1 MASAVRAEA
10 DRFPIRPSLF
20 PPFSP
25 FPFTWL
31 MMLTRDQAKAL
42 LDRIL
47 RLSKADE
54 VQVTLNDGDEK
65 NIRFADNRITTS
77 GSASDL
83 SVRISSAFG
92 KRSAVTSTNDI
103 TDAGLERAVRQSEAL
118 ARLAPE
124 NPEKMPLLGPQTY
137 ANTNSW
143 FASTA
148 NATAEARAQ
157 AAGVALNAARRAGDL
172 TAAGLLMT
180 TAGMT
185 AIGNSRGLFAYRPAT
200 SVDFSET
207 VRTADGTGSGWAGA
221 NHPDWTKVD
230 FTRVSDTAIAKAR
243 LSRNPTPIEPGEYTV
258 ILEPQAVG
266 DLISLMSNAFDSRSA
281 EEGRS
286 AFAKQGG
293 GTRVGEKIVDE
304 RVTMLSDPADPQVLG
319 SPFDNEGMP
328 VERQVWVENG
338 VLKSLYSSRF
348 WAQKQGRAPTGN
360 ASSLKMLGGE
370 QSLEQL
376 IETTERGV
384 LVTRF
389 WYIRPVNA
397 RTLLY
402 TGLTRDGTF
411 WIENGKIARSINNM
425 RFNESPLFLLR
436 DLDALGRPVR
446 ISDGL
451 VMPPL
456 RVRNF
461 TFSSLSD
468 AV

>member
-1 MASAVRAEA
+1 MSG
-10 DRFPIRPSLF
+10 P
-20 PPFSP
+20 
-25 FPFTWL
+25 L
-31 MMLTRDQAKAL
+31 MLSRDQAQAL
-42 LDRIL
+42 IDRIV
-47 RLSKADE
+47 RLSRADE
-54 VQVTLNDGDEK
+54 IQVNLSDGDEK

-83 SVRISSAFG
+83 SVRVSSAFG
-92 KRSAVTSTNDI
+92 KRAAVTSTNDI
-103 TDAGLERAVRQSEAL
+103 TDEGLERAVRQSEAL

-124 NPEKMPLLGPQTY
+124 NPEKMPLLGPQRY
-137 ANTNSW
+137 ADTRSH

-148 NATAEARAQ
+148 NVTAAARAQ
-157 AAGVALNAARRAGDL
+157 AAGIALDAARRAGDL

-185 AIGNSRGLFAYRPAT
+185 AIGNNKGLFAYRPST

-221 NHPDWTKVD
+221 NHPDWSKVD
-230 FTRVSDTAIAKAR
+230 FRRVSDAAIQKAR
-243 LSRNPTPIEPGEYTV
+243 LSRNPRPIEPGEYTV
-258 ILEPQAVG
+258 VLEPQAAA
-266 DLISLMSNAFDSRSA
+266 DLIGLMDNAFDSRSA

-304 RVTMLSDPADPQVLG
+304 RVTMISDPADPQLLG
-319 SPFDNEGMP
+319 SPFDGEGVP
-328 VERQVWVENG
+328 LGRQVWIENG
-338 VLKSLYSSRF
+338 VLRNLYSSRF
-348 WAQKQGRAPTGN
+348 WAQKQGREPTGN
-360 ASSLKMLGGE
+360 ASSLKMLGGD
-370 QSLEQL
+370 QTLEQ
-376 IETTERGV
+376 IIATTERGV

-389 WYIRPVNA
+389 WYIRPVNP

-436 DLDALGRPVR
+436 DLDAIGEAVR
-446 ISDGL
+446 VSNGV
-451 VMPPL
+451 VMPSL

>member
-1 MASAVRAEA
+1 
-10 DRFPIRPSLF
+10 
-20 PPFSP
+20 
-25 FPFTWL
+25 
-31 MMLTRDQAKAL
+31 MLTRDQAKAL
-42 LDRIL
+42 IDRIIG
-47 RLSKADE
+47 LSDADE
-54 VQVTLNDGDEK
+54 VQVTLNDGAEK

-83 SVRISSAFG
+83 SIRVSSAFG

-103 TDAGLERAVRQSEAL
+103 TDEGLVRAVRQSESL

-124 NPEKMPLLGPQTY
+124 NPEKMQLLGPQTY
-137 ANTNSW
+137 SETSAW

-157 AAGVALNAARRAGDL
+157 AAGIALDAARSAGDL
-172 TAAGLLMT
+172 RAAGLLVA

-185 AIGNSRGLFAYRPAT
+185 AIGNNKGLFAYRPRT
-200 SVDFSET
+200 SVEFSET
-207 VRTADGTGSGWAGA
+207 VRTDDGTGSGWAGA
-221 NHPDWTKVD
+221 SHPDWAKVD
-230 FTRVSDTAIAKAR
+230 FRKVSDTAIAKAR
-243 LSRNPTPIEPGEYTV
+243 LSRNPRPIEPGEYTV
-258 ILEPQAVG
+258 VLEPVAAAELV
-266 DLISLMSNAFDSRSA
+266 SLLANAFDSRSA

-286 AFAKQGG
+286 AFAKPGG

-304 RVTMLSDPADPQVLG
+304 HVTIISDPADPQLLDA
-319 SPFDNEGMP
+319 PFDNEGMP
-328 VERQVWVENG
+328 LDRQVWVENG
-338 VLKSLYSSRF
+338 VLRNLYSSRF
-348 WAQKQGRAPTGN
+348 WAQKQGREPTGS
-360 ASSLKMLGGE
+360 ASSLKMLGGD
-370 QSLEQL
+370 QTLEQI
-376 IETTERGV
+376 IESTERGV

-411 WIENGKIARSINNM
+411 WIENGKIARSISNM
-425 RFNESPLFLLR
+425 RFNESPLFILR
-436 DLDALGRPVR
+436 DLDAIGQPVR
-446 ISDGL
+446 VSDGL
-451 VMPPL
+451 VIPPL